1 MRPLGESRE
10 MRDDCSR
17 RSQRD
22 SSTVSTTDF
31 THQERLSRRQAA
43 ERLTDVAYALASGS
57 AVALWIDGERVRVP
71 DTDVVLTLELE
82 VRRADPQPRRSRSPA
97 AR

>member
-1 MRPLGESRE
+1 M
-10 MRDDCSR
+10 
-17 RSQRD
+17 
-22 SSTVSTTDF
+22 STTDF

-57 AVALWIDGERVRVP
+57 AVALWIDGEGVRVP
-71 DTDVVLTLELE
+71 DTDEVVLRWGAAETDVVLTLELE